1 MTTYPLITKQDGT
14 QEEFRPEKLIS
25 SLKRSGATDE
35 DAQEVVDHLIEE
47 IKTGVTTDFI
57 YNHAFDILKKKEI
70 GVAAKY
76 SLRRALAE
84 LGPTGFPFERFVAK
98 IHEALGHTTEVG
110 TIVPG
115 KCVEY
120 EVDVIAHD
128 AQNGELIVS
137 EAKFHNQSSVKS
149 DLKVVLY
156 VKARFDDLI
165 QTGVGGRLVAGEK
178 AIPWVIT
185 NTKFT
190 ENARKY
196 AECMGVHLV
205 GWDYPRGNSLQ
216 DMIERARLEPITTLT
231 TLSSEDKN
239 NLVETGAVL
248 CSEVASN
255 PDILKAAGVDSQKYD
270 NILQEVHK
278 VCTIQS

>member
-1 MTTYPLITKQDGT
+1 MYPVITKKDGT
-14 QEEFRPEKLIS
+14 QEEFKPEKLLG

-35 DAQEVVDHLIEE
+35 DAQEVVDHLLEE
-47 IKTGVTTDFI
+47 IKEGVTTDFI

-98 IHEALGHTTEVG
+98 VHEALGHSTEVG
-110 TIVPG
+110 AIIPG
-115 KCVEY
+115 KCVDY

-128 AQNGELIVS
+128 KENKELIIS
-137 EAKFHNQSSVKS
+137 EAKFHNQSSIKS

-156 VKARFDDLI
+156 VKARFDDLL
-165 QTGVGGRLVAGEK
+165 QTDIGGRLEEGNRAT
-178 AIPWVIT
+178 PWVIT

-196 AECMGVHLV
+196 AECMNVRLV

-216 DMIERARLEPITTLT
+216 DMIERAQLEPITTLT
-231 TLSSEDKN
+231 TLSSDDKN
-239 NLVETGAVL
+239 RLVETGVVL
-248 CSEVASN
+248 CNEVATN
-255 PDILKAAGVDSQKYD
+255 PDILKAAGVDPQKHD
-270 NILQEVHK
+270 AVLEEAHK
-278 VCTIQS
+278 VCTIQL